1 MTDRLNLIET
11 IAKEPKFSTFSRY
24 MGSSNANAFFSRPG
38 DFTVFVPTNDAFAK
52 IPDDQMNTLLNEPG
66 QLQLKALLSYHI
78 VPGKIMAANIG
89 AQQERQSVT
98 GHEINFADYQGI
110 KVNGVALQA
119 RNIEATNGVV
129 HSLGTVL
136 SPPALAGAQTLTST
150 VTAGASTP
158 PIPVAGVSPI
168 ASAAPANQVPTAGSM
183 AVTQKIPQGTTPLT
197 LLTAKAAKPA
207 KPIF

>member
-24 MGSSNANAFFSRPG
+24 MGSSNAKAFFSRPG
-38 DFTVFVPTNDAFAK
+38 DFTVLV
-52 IPDDQMNTLLNEPG
+52 
-66 QLQLKALLSYHI
+66 
-78 VPGKIMAANIG
+78 
-89 AQQERQSVT
+89 
-98 GHEINFADYQGI
+98 
-110 KVNGVALQA
+110 
-119 RNIEATNGVV
+119 
-129 HSLGTVL
+129 
-136 SPPALAGAQTLTST
+136 PALAGAQNLTST

-183 AVTQKIPQGTTPLT
+183 AVTQKIPQATTPLT
-197 LLTAKAAKPA
+197 LLTAKTAKPA